1 MKKYNI
7 GISVILI
14 LLSALMIR
22 SSLQSGA
29 AVQGTAMGPG
39 VWPMILS
46 VAMILLSVI
55 LIIQTLVRPRPEGEE
70 KPIDFRSTGMKRIYI
85 LIGLLAL
92 FCLLLKLFGF
102 YVAIIYLS
110 PSVMFL
116 LGERRPLVLIGLTA
130 GIVVFIVIVFVV
142 LLQLKMPGG
151 ILLSF

>member
-7 GISVILI
+7 GMSILLI
-14 LLSALMIR
+14 ALSALMIR

-46 VAMILLSVI
+46 IAMIVLAVI
-55 LIIQTLVRPRPEGEE
+55 LLVQTLFRAQPAGEA
-70 KPIDFRSTGMKRIYI
+70 KPIDFASAGMKRIYI
-85 LIGLLAL
+85 MIGLLAL

-102 YVAIIYLS
+102 YIAIAYLI

-116 LGERRPLVLIGLTA
+116 LGERRPLVLIALTV
-130 GIVVFIVIVFVV
+130 GIIVFIVIVFVM

>member
-7 GISVILI
+7 GISALLI
-14 LLSALMIR
+14 VLSVLVIR
-22 SSLQSGA
+22 SSLQSDA

-39 VWPMILS
+39 VWPTILS
-46 VAMILLSVI
+46 IVMILLSVV
-55 LIIQTLVRPRPEGEE
+55 LIVQTLVRPRPEGEE
-70 KPIDFRSTGMKRIYI
+70 KPIDFTSSGMKRIYI

-92 FCLLLKLFGF
+92 FCLLIKLFGF
-102 YVAIIYLS
+102 YVAIVYLI

-116 LGERRPLVLIGLTA
+116 LGERRPAMLIGLTA

>member
-7 GISVILI
+7 GISAVLI

-70 KPIDFRSTGMKRIYI
+70 KPIDFRSPGMKRIYI

-102 YVAIIYLS
+102 YIAIIYLI

-130 GIVVFIVIVFVV
+130 GIVVFIFIVFVM

>member
-7 GISVILI
+7 GISVVLI

-70 KPIDFRSTGMKRIYI
+70 KPIDFRSPGMKRIYI

-102 YVAIIYLS
+102 YIAIIYLI

-130 GIVVFIVIVFVV
+130 GIVVFIFIVFVM

>member
-1 MKKYNI
+1 
-7 GISVILI
+7 
-14 LLSALMIR
+14 
-22 SSLQSGA
+22 
-29 AVQGTAMGPG
+29 
-39 VWPMILS
+39 
-46 VAMILLSVI
+46 
-55 LIIQTLVRPRPEGEE
+55 
-70 KPIDFRSTGMKRIYI
+70 MKRIYI

-102 YVAIIYLS
+102 YVAIIYLI

-130 GIVVFIVIVFVV
+130 GIVVFIVIVFVM

>member
-7 GISVILI
+7 GISVVLI

-46 VAMILLSVI
+46 MAMILLSVI

-70 KPIDFRSTGMKRIYI
+70 KPIDFRSPGMKRIYI

-102 YVAIIYLS
+102 YIAIIYLI

-130 GIVVFIVIVFVV
+130 GIVVFIFIVFVM

>member
-7 GISVILI
+7 GVSALLI
-14 LLSALMIR
+14 VLSALMIR

-46 VAMILLSVI
+46 VAMILLSII
-55 LIIQTLVRPRPEGEE
+55 LIIQTLIRPRPEGEK
-70 KPIDFRSTGMKRIYI
+70 KPIEFGSVGMKRIYI

-102 YVAIIYLS
+102 YIAIIYLI

-130 GIVVFIVIVFVV
+130 GIVIFIVVVFVV

>member
-7 GISVILI
+7 GISVFLI

-55 LIIQTLVRPRPEGEE
+55 LIIQTLVRPRPENEE
-70 KPIDFRSTGMKRIYI
+70 KPIDFRSPGMKRIYI

-102 YVAIIYLS
+102 YVAIAYLI

-116 LGERRPLVLIGLTA
+116 LGERRPAMLIGLTV
-130 GIVVFIVIVFVV
+130 GIIIFIVVVFV
-142 LLQLKMPGG
+142 LLLKLKMPGG

>member
-7 GISVILI
+7 GISALLI
-14 LLSALMIR
+14 VLSVLVIR

-46 VAMILLSVI
+46 IVMILLSVI
-55 LIIQTLVRPRPEGEE
+55 LMVQTLVRPRPEGEE
-70 KPIDFRSTGMKRIYI
+70 KPIDFASSGMKRIYI
-85 LIGLLAL
+85 LVGLLAL
-92 FCLLLKLFGF
+92 FCLLIKLFGF
-102 YVAIIYLS
+102 YVAIVYLI

-116 LGERRPLVLIGLTA
+116 LGERRPAMLIGLTV